1 MLARDF
7 GTISANLSNRERNMN
22 LIDRIGIDLQ
32 AKMSLE
38 DAIDWAAA
46 NGVSYIDAEMDVSPN
61 QLDRFDAAAC
71 DNIRSRCEKHG
82 IHLGLHTLSSVNT
95 AEISPFVSAGVDN
108 YLKAYADLAV
118 RVGAEW
124 TVIHAG
130 FHFGDRARRM
140 QASLERLK
148 RVVAHAEAVGAKFL
162 LENLNREPDMAEVHY
177 LAHSLEECQFYFDR
191 IDSPNLGWSFTVNH
205 ATLEPEG
212 IDGFLD
218 ALPLERC
225 GEVRLADNHGEFELH
240 MFPGEGLIDF
250 GKLFARIEGA
260 GYKNHY
266 MCNFGTKEEMLDG
279 RKLMADLADS

>member
-1 MLARDF
+1 MK
-7 GTISANLSNRERNMN
+7 

-32 AKMSLE
+32 AKMSVE
-38 DAIDWAAA
+38 NAIDWAVS
-46 NGVSYIDAEMDVSPN
+46 NGVSYIDAEMDISPN
-61 QLDRFDAAAC
+61 NLERFDDATC
-71 DNIRSRCEKHG
+71 DNIRSQCAEHG

-95 AEISPFVSAGVDN
+95 AEISPFVSGGVDD
-108 YLKAYADLAV
+108 YLKAYADLSM

-124 TVIHAG
+124 IVIHGG
-130 FHFGDRARRM
+130 FHFGDRERRM

-148 RVVAHAEAVGAKFL
+148 RVVGYAEGVGAKFL
-162 LENLNREPDMAEVHY
+162 LENLNREPDLAEVNY
-177 LAHSLEECQFYFDR
+177 LPHNLEECQFFFDR

-240 MFPGEGLIDF
+240 MFPGEGIIDF

-260 GYKNHY
+260 DYKNHY
-266 MCNFGTKEEMLDG
+266 MCNFGSPDEMLHG
-279 RKLMADLADS
+279 RALMADLGTKG

>member
-1 MLARDF
+1 MH
-7 GTISANLSNRERNMN
+7 

-46 NGVSYIDAEMDVSPN
+46 NGVSYIDAELDISPN
-61 QLDRFDAAAC
+61 NLDRFDDASCEA
-71 DNIRSRCEKHG
+71 IRSRCQEHR

-95 AEISPFVSAGVDN
+95 AEISPFVSAGVDD
-108 YLKAYADLAV
+108 YLKAYADLAI
-118 RVGAEW
+118 RTGAEW
-124 TVIHAG
+124 IVVHAG
-130 FHFGDRARRM
+130 FHFGDRERRM
-140 QASLERLK
+140 RASLERLE
-148 RVVAHAEAVGAKFL
+148 RVVSYAESVGARFL
-162 LENLNREPDMAEVHY
+162 LENLNREPDLAEVHY

-191 IDSPNLGWSFTVNH
+191 IDSPSLGWSFTVNH

-240 MFPGEGLIDF
+240 MFPGEGIIDF
-250 GKLFARIEGA
+250 GKLFARIEGN
-260 GYKNHY
+260 GYRNHY
-266 MCNFGTKEEMLDG
+266 MCNFGSQDEMLRG
-279 RKLMADLADS
+279 RRLMAEMGSQE

>member
-1 MLARDF
+1 
-7 GTISANLSNRERNMN
+7 MN

-38 DAIDWAAA
+38 NTIDWAAA
-46 NGVSYIDAEMDVSPN
+46 NGVSYIDAELDLSPN
-61 QLDRFDAAAC
+61 NLDRFDDATC
-71 DNIRSRCEKHG
+71 DTIRARCAEHG
-82 IHLGLHTLSSVNT
+82 IHLGLHSLSSVNT
-95 AEISPFVSAGVDN
+95 AEISPFVSDAVDD
-108 YLKAYADLAV
+108 YLKAYADLTV
-118 RVGAEW
+118 RLGAEW

-130 FHFGDRARRM
+130 FHFGDRERRM
-140 QASLERLK
+140 QASLERLQ
-148 RVVAHAEAVGAKFL
+148 RVVEYAEGVGAKFL
-162 LENLNREPDMAEVHY
+162 LENLNREPDLAEVHY
-177 LAHSLEECQFYFDR
+177 LAHSLEECQFYFDG

-240 MFPGEGLIDF
+240 MFPGEGIIDF
-250 GKLFARIEGA
+250 GELFARIEGA

-266 MCNFGTKEEMLDG
+266 MCNFGSADEMLRG
-279 RKLMADLADS
+279 RALMAELANK

>member
-1 MLARDF
+1 MD
-7 GTISANLSNRERNMN
+7 
-22 LIDRIGIDLQ
+22 LIHRIGIDLQ

-38 DAIDWAAA
+38 NAVDWAVA
-46 NGVSYIDAEMDVSPN
+46 NGISYIDAELDITPN
-61 QLDRFDAAAC
+61 NLDRFDQSTC
-71 DNIRSRCEKHG
+71 DTIRARCAENG

-95 AEISPFVSAGVDN
+95 AEISPFVANAVDD
-108 YLKAYADLAV
+108 YLRAYADLAV
-118 RVGAEW
+118 RLGAEW

-130 FHFGDRARRM
+130 FHFGDRERRM
-140 QASLERLK
+140 QASLERLQ
-148 RVVAHAEAVGAKFL
+148 RVVEYAEAVGAKFL
-162 LENLNREPDMAEVHY
+162 LENLNREPDLAEVHY
-177 LAHSLEECQFYFDR
+177 LAHSLEECRFYFDA

-240 MFPGEGLIDF
+240 MFPGEGIIDF

-266 MCNFGTKEEMLDG
+266 MCNFGSADEMLRG
-279 RKLMADLADS
+279 RALMAELAQT